1 MKIIRETIPLTSTGQ
16 RPTFHTITDQVKEI
30 VKNAG
35 IQIGS
40 CLVYSRHTTCAV
52 MIDED
57 SFDKSYTGLTY
68 LQQDLTD
75 VFEKIIPTRQT
86 NHHYF

>member
-30 VKNAG
+30 VKNGG

-52 MIDED
+52 MIVED
-57 SFDKSYTGLTY
+57 SFDKIIYNAIESATNKS
-68 LQQDLTD
+68 QQISKEINND
-75 VFEKIIPTRQT
+75 
-86 NHHYF
+86 